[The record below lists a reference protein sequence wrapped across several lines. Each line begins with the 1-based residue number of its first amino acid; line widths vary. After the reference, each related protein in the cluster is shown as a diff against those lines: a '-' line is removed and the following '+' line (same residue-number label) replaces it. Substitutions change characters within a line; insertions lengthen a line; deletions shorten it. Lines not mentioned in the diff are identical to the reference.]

1 MPAKSYSKEFKIQVA
16 EDALKPENERAV
28 EILAVKYGIQPR
40 TVVKW
45 RNMYKE
51 NGPKAFNKGYMTA
64 NDKRYPDN
72 TRSLFAGA
80 AAPLRPSGRHA
91 HGTLPSETSAHGFS
105 PSPRLP

>member
-1 MPAKSYSKEFKIQVA
+1 MSAKSYSKGFKIQVA

-51 NGPKAFNKGYMTA
+51 NGPQAFNRGYITEK
-64 NDKRYPDN
+64 DKRTAKLLKEN
-72 TRSLFAGA
+72 EELKEEIEILKKA
-80 AAPLRPSGRHA
+80 AAFLADVMRR
-91 HGTLPSETSAHGFS
+91 
-105 PSPRLP
+105 